1 MKVITGKSANL
12 KKLIELNAKDNDII
26 FPENGLDPEE
36 QANFMLTLNDFDG
49 RIFTFSPWII
59 SDTHED
65 DLYVVQEDGKL
76 IQLDFNNFGASVN
89 KITMKIFRRST
100 IGEKSSKKLESFKE
114 DIDNINTETE
124 LEKLAD
130 TLDKTIGESVEKIL
144 FLKYV
149 YDRIE
154 KEKGNFISRM
164 FKK

>member
-36 QANFMLTLNDFDG
+36 QANFMLTLNNFDG

-65 DLYVVQEDGKL
+65 DLYVIQDNGKL
-76 IQLDFNNFGASVN
+76 VQLDFNNFGASVN
-89 KITMKIFRRST
+89 KITMKIFRRAT
-100 IGEKSSKKLESFKE
+100 IGEKSLNFLESFK
-114 DIDNINTETE
+114 DNIDREKE
-124 LEKLAD
+124 LEKIA
-130 TLDKTIGESVEKIL
+130 TTIDNTFGESVEKIL
-144 FLKYV
+144 FLKYL
-149 YDRIE
+149 YDKID
-154 KEKGNFISRM
+154 KTKSNFIKRI